1 MSPWRSAAQ
10 APLVLVVDD
19 QEANIQL
26 MGKVLGAAGFD
37 VMPALSGEQ
46 ALQRVRAQAPDAIL
60 LDMRMP
66 GMDGF
71 GVLERLKHDP
81 ELADIPVLFVTAEHD
96 RERVVQAI
104 EAGAADYLTKPFV
117 AEELVARVRAHAEAK
132 QLRDRLRR
140 AIREREETSSMVA
153 HDLKNPLFT
162 IALKAGV
169 IREQAHDP
177 ERVRDL
183 ATRIEKA
190 AQRTMEFVSNYLER
204 RAEVELRRDYQPS
217 VCDCDALLTV
227 LEREFD
233 TVLVHKQQ
241 RLVREV
247 QELDPVLADV
257 EAVGLVLR
265 NLLSNASK
273 YAPPGSTI
281 TLACRRGKPGH
292 LQIAVIDQGPGIPEA
307 ERPKLFQRFMRLS
320 TQPTGGE
327 SSTGLGLADAL
338 KEARWMGGELWYED
352 APGGGAAFVLE
363 LPLAPVV

>member
-19 QEANIQL
+19 QEANIRL
-26 MGKVLGAAGFD
+26 MGQVLGGAGFD

-46 ALQRVRAQAPDAIL
+46 ALQRARAQAPDAIL

-71 GVLERLKHDP
+71 GVLDRLKHDP

-96 RERVVQAI
+96 RERVVQAL

-117 AEELVARVRAHAEAK
+117 AEELIARVRAHAEAK

-169 IREQAHDP
+169 IREQAHDT
-177 ERVRDL
+177 ERVREL

-190 AQRTMEFVSNYLER
+190 AQRTMQFVSNYLER

-217 VCDCDALLTV
+217 VCDCDTLLTV

-233 TVLVHKQQ
+233 SMLAHKQQ
-241 RLVREV
+241 RLVRDV
-247 QELDPVLADV
+247 QRLDPVLADV

-273 YAPPGSTI
+273 YSPIGSTI
-281 TLACRRGKPGH
+281 TLSCRRGKPGH
-292 LQIAVIDQGPGIPEA
+292 LQIVVLDEGPGIAVED
-307 ERPKLFQRFMRLS
+307 RPKLFQRFTRLAA
-320 TQPTGGE
+320 QPTGDE
-327 SSTGLGLADAL
+327 SSTGLGLSDAL
-338 KEARWMGGELWYED
+338 KEARWMGGELWFEE
-352 APGGGAAFVLE
+352 APAGGAAFVLE

>member
-1 MSPWRSAAQ
+1 MCPWRTAAQ
-10 APLVLVVDD
+10 VPLVLVVDD
-19 QEANIQL
+19 QEANIRL
-26 MGKVLGAAGFD
+26 MGQVLGGAGFD

-46 ALQRVRAQAPDAIL
+46 ALQRVRAQPPDAVL

-96 RERVVQAI
+96 RERVVQAL

-117 AEELVARVRAHAEAK
+117 AEELVARVRAHAESR
-132 QLRDRLRR
+132 QLRERLRR
-140 AIREREETSSMVA
+140 AVREREEMSSMVA

-169 IREQAHDP
+169 IREQAEDP
-177 ERVRDL
+177 QRVREL
-183 ATRIEKA
+183 AGRIEKA
-190 AQRTMEFVSNYLER
+190 AQRTMEFVTTYLER

-217 VCDCDALLTV
+217 VCDSALLLTV

-233 TVLVHKQQ
+233 SVLTHKQQ
-241 RLVREV
+241 RLSRQHSHLE
-247 QELDPVLADV
+247 PVLADV
-257 EAVGLVLR
+257 EAFGVVMR

-273 YAPPGSTI
+273 YAPADTVI
-281 TLACRRGKPGH
+281 TLLSRRGKPGH
-292 LQIAVIDQGPGIPEA
+292 LQFAVLDQGPGVSEA
-307 ERPKLFQRFMRLS
+307 DRPKLFQRFMRLS
-320 TQPTGGE
+320 AKPTAGE
-327 SSTGLGLADAL
+327 SSSGLGLAAAL
-338 KEARWMGGELWYED
+338 SEARWMGGELWYEE
-352 APGGGAAFVLE
+352 APGGGACFVLE